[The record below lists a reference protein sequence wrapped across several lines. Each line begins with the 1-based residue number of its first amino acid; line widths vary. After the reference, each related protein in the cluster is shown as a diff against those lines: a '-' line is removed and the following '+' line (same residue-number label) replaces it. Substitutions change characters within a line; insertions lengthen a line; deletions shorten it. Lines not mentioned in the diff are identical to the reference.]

1 MASFFNPERRIMNIN
16 EYMQAHK
23 KIVMIR
29 NLEFRHQVPRIVCA
43 DGFNM
48 SVQVSEAHYCTPRVN
63 DAEWYTAMEIGYP
76 SEAEPLIMEY
86 AGDKDET
93 VYGYVPVEVIDAV
106 IDKHGGW
113 RD

>member
-1 MASFFNPERRIMNIN
+1 MNIN
-16 EYMQAHK
+16 KYMQAYK
-23 KIVMIR
+23 TITIR
-29 NLEFRHQVPRIVCA
+29 NGCEYRKNAPHIVCA